1 MIFNDIQTIECGFTM
16 KHVRDI
22 IITYWHFFLFVFI
35 FAYFYYQLFCPVENA
50 IPPFPFQET
59 VLLTQSSKIK
69 SSGLTV
75 ENKGMREV

>member
-1 MIFNDIQTIECGFTM
+1 M
-16 KHVRDI
+16 
-22 IITYWHFFLFVFI
+22 
-35 FAYFYYQLFCPVENA
+35 FCPVENA